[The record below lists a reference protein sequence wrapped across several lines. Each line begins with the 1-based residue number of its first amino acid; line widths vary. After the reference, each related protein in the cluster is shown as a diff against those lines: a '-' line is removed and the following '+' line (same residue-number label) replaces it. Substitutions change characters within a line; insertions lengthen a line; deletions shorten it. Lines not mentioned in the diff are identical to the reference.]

1 MEHFGICRFCD
12 IVFGEYQYNEID
24 EPFAS
29 NDEFF
34 AIASIGALIEG
45 WTLII
50 PKSHQLSMT
59 NNYDSPLFTDF
70 LGSVLPPL
78 VHRYGPLIAFEHGAN
93 TEGSITACGT
103 AHAHLHLVPF
113 GESLLP
119 ELQNS
124 EMQWI
129 ECNAS
134 EIASKSGKDEYLFY
148 SELGTQGI
156 WQDLVGYLHVLENPA
171 AQFFRHLIAG
181 RIGKSEVSDYKRFPH
196 FDTARQTRSI
206 LASSFA

>member
-1 MEHFGICRFCD
+1 MEPRGICRFCD
-12 IVFGEYQYNEID
+12 IVLGLHQYSGID

-34 AIASIGALIEG
+34 AIASIGALVEG

-50 PKSHQLSMT
+50 PKSHQLSMRDKY
-59 NNYDSPLFTDF
+59 NSPLFGDF
-70 LGSVLPPL
+70 LGPVLSAL
-78 VHRYGPLIAFEHGAN
+78 IHRYGPLIAFEHGAN

-113 GESLLP
+113 GGSLFR

-124 EMQWI
+124 EMKWI
-129 ECNAS
+129 ECHAS
-134 EIASKSGKDEYLFY
+134 EIASKSGEHEYLFY
-148 SELGTQGI
+148 TELGTKEL
-156 WQDLVGYLHVLENPA
+156 WQDPVGYLHVLKNPVS
-171 AQFFRHLIAG
+171 QYFRRLIAR
-181 RIGKSEVSDYKRFPH
+181 RIGQSKVSDYKRFPH
-196 FDTARQTRSI
+196 LDTARQTRSV